1 MNICARHI
9 NHAER
14 DDTADDATE
23 SLAQTPIPGC
33 LPTRLF
39 EELVDGSHYWYDS
52 GRPRHRWRSHL
63 AQVDLVEEH
72 GSLSRVDQPYPD
84 LTPGVLCGCDQ
95 VLYDA

>member
-39 EELVDGSHYWYDS
+39 EG
-52 GRPRHRWRSHL
+52 
-63 AQVDLVEEH
+63 
-72 GSLSRVDQPYPD
+72 
-84 LTPGVLCGCDQ
+84 
-95 VLYDA
+95 

>member
-39 EELVDGSHYWYDS
+39 EDYWHIQVMWFRSSS
-52 GRPRHRWRSHL
+52 GPHR
-63 AQVDLVEEH
+63 
-72 GSLSRVDQPYPD
+72 
-84 LTPGVLCGCDQ
+84 
-95 VLYDA
+95 